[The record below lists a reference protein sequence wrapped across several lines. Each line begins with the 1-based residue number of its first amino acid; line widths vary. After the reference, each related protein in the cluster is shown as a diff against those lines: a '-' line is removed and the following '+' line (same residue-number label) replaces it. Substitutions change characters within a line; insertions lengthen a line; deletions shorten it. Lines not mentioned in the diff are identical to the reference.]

1 VDFVEEVKKTKP
13 ARYDP
18 VNLAVLRIC
27 HVSFLLGII
36 MDFLFVKTKVTFRG
50 SMDKQAVCKV
60 TSTKFY
66 IL

>member
-1 VDFVEEVKKTKP
+1 MDEVNKTKP

-18 VNLAVLRIC
+18 VNLTVLKIC

-36 MDFLFVKTKVTFRG
+36 MDFLFVKTKVTYRDL
-50 SMDKQAVCKV
+50 MDKEAICKV